1 MHKILTVYQTRAIVT
16 FKYVTVSQAVS
27 LVRIVVTKLMQNN
40 KQYLLHSGGLF
51 QQVQYSGLVVVTAV
65 HVVKILLVMWPTP
78 VL

>member
-1 MHKILTVYQTRAIVT
+1 MHKILTVYQTRVIVT
-16 FKYVTVSQAVS
+16 FNYVTVSQAVS

-65 HVVKILLVMWPTP
+65 HIVKVLLVMWPTP